1 MEDSERMRPQSANVE
16 LVLDRDIFPESIA
29 EITRRSLIVD
39 LGAHEPQQKQLREF
53 RHLFA
58 GSRYYSTDIAPHP
71 GLDFVADAQN
81 IPLLDGSVDA
91 ILCHSLLE
99 HVFEPTQVAREM
111 FRVLK
116 SDGVAF
122 VYVPFLY
129 AYHGDPRGAGPV
141 DCYRFSPDA
150 IGYMFRDFAT
160 IRVQPVSRAVEAS
173 LRLLTAPFNSLE
185 KLARNLGR
193 LVDGR
198 RGRAA
203 GVYQASGY
211 NIWLEKGS

>member
-1 MEDSERMRPQSANVE
+1 MRPRSAKVE
-16 LVLDRDIFPESIA
+16 LVLDRDIFPPSIA
-29 EITRRSLIVD
+29 EITRRAVIVD

-58 GSRYYSTDIAPHP
+58 NSRYYSTDLSPHP
-71 GLDFVADAQN
+71 GLDFVANAEQ
-81 IPLLDGSVDA
+81 IPLRDASVDA

-99 HVFEPTQVAREM
+99 HVFEPTSVAREM

-116 SDGVAF
+116 PDGVAF

-129 AYHGDPRGAGPV
+129 AYHGDPRGTGPV

-150 IGYMFRDFAT
+150 IRYLFRDFAR
-160 IRVQPVSRAVEAS
+160 IQIQPVSRAVEAA
-173 LRLLTAPFNSLE
+173 LRLLTARFGRLE
-185 KLARNLGR
+185 RAARGLGR
-193 LVDGR
+193 AVDSR
-198 RGRAA
+198 RGGAA

-211 NIWLEKGS
+211 NVWLEKGAEE